1 MNIKPIN
8 YEDWLNLGR
17 VIIPCYKGKPKKGIT
32 GYTHE
37 DFKVEKDIWNR
48 DHETAEIALRLDQD
62 VDLDVDNDLIKHF
75 IPHYIK
81 DCGAVFGRDGNPSSH
96 YLWSN
101 KNKIPFKQFSLPEE
115 FQRDYK
121 DFPHGAMLCEL
132 RTERKRYTIVPESLH
147 SKSKTNVKWEKFEG
161 IKEYDGNLSLD
172 VGKVALSTALTII
185 YPGQGKRDEY
195 CTAIAGIL
203 LKNSDWTEEQIN
215 VFIARIAEAANDDVK
230 ERSNKGSST
239 AKTDRKF
246 GVNKITE
253 LTGYSH
259 RGIQGLFNWIGIFQD
274 LTNQISKDMID
285 RIEEYGANRYNVYL
299 NVPEKDEIVERKVW
313 VDGESLMNQKV
324 FYDKA
329 MSQAKAWI
337 PRQKAKQFEEMM
349 IAKFA
354 TRTQSK
360 EYVKEAEE
368 EARWKSIFL
377 NYLDT
382 KGVYTAKDQLAIH
395 KLPFYNKDQNWIEFN
410 LDNFEQELAKQR
422 ITYGKNQTRVDLVHL
437 IAKFLKAGKY
447 KGKYKGKSCIS
458 WKIHGKPIDNNKLIW
473 EGECIVIDDAAK
485 LENE

>member
-1 MNIKPIN
+1 MNNEPKN

-32 GYTHE
+32 GYTQE
-37 DFKVEKDIWNR
+37 DFKIEKDIWNR
-48 DHETAEIALRLDQD
+48 DHGTAEIALRLDHD
-62 VDLDVDNDLIKHF
+62 VDLDVDNELIKNF
-75 IPHYIK
+75 IPYYIN
-81 DCGAVFGRDGNPSSH
+81 DCGAIFGRDGNPSSH

-147 SKSKTNVKWEKFEG
+147 SKSKTNVKWEKFES
-161 IKEYDGNLSLD
+161 IKQYDGNLSLD

-203 LKNSDWTEEQIN
+203 LKNSDWTEDQIN
-215 VFIARIAEAANDDVK
+215 VFISRIAEAANDDVK
-230 ERSNKGSST
+230 ERSKKGSTT

-274 LTNQISKDMID
+274 ITNQVSKDMID

-299 NVPEKDEIVERKVW
+299 NVPEKDEIVERKIW

-329 MSQAKAWI
+329 MSQARAWI

-354 TRTQSK
+354 TRTKSK
-360 EYVKEAEE
+360 DYVKEAEDE
-368 EARWKSIFL
+368 EWWKSTFL

-382 KGVYTAKDQLAIH
+382 KGVYTTKDQLAIH
-395 KLPFYNKDQNWIEFN
+395 KMPYYNKEKNWIEFDLN
-410 LDNFEQELAKQR
+410 NFEKEL
-422 ITYGKNQTRVDLVHL
+422 IKNRVTIKRVDLVNK
-437 IAKFLKAGKY
+437 IQNILKAKKY
-447 KGKYKGKSCIS
+447 KGKYNEKSCVS
-458 WKIHGKPIDNNKLIW
+458 WKIQGEPTDNNKIIW
-473 EGECIVIDDAAK
+473 EGEAVVIDETAK
-485 LENE
+485 NEDE